1 MTSRSLS
8 FLVLAGLLAGLTPA
22 VAADLG
28 EKQALAKAVA
38 ILKGDPY
45 GDTDAEVA
53 AHITERRH
61 TTRAATV
68 CGGGATPVWA
78 FRVVIEKPKNNED
91 SRIDGW
97 IVVDARTGRLVCAGL
112 PFLD

>member
-8 FLVLAGLLAGLTPA
+8 ILVLAGLLAGTTSAL
-22 VAADLG
+22 AADLT

-45 GDTDAEVA
+45 GDTESQVA
-53 AHITERRH
+53 ANITERRR
-61 TTRAATV
+61 TTRKATV
-68 CGGGATPVWA
+68 CGGGDAPVWA

-97 IVVDARTGRLVCAGL
+97 IVVDARTGKLVCAGL